1 MENESEYLKKLV
13 NDAFQKM
20 KNKKNEKSTAFCA
33 AFKRA
38 DNPDLEYQCWEY
50 LADLH
55 ITGMKLDKDYIR
67 LPYVT
72 VFSAMAKSK
81 QTNDGSFELGR
92 ALFLAYDGDPE
103 SQPARMRLRRLI
115 SCEST
120 EEVCAVLR
128 PILQFIISKE
138 IHISFE
144 KLLFDLKYFSKEKT
158 GSRWAQQFYGTDS
171 KEEDGE

>member
-1 MENESEYLKKLV
+1 MENESKESFINSVFKR
-13 NDAFQKM
+13 M
-20 KNKKNEKSTAFCA
+20 KNDTAFCA

-55 ITGMKLDKDYIR
+55 IPKMELDKDYIR

-72 VFSAMAKSK
+72 VFSAMAKSN
-81 QTNDGSFELGR
+81 QTNDGSFGLGR
-92 ALFLAYDGDPE
+92 ALFLAYDGDSE

-115 SCEST
+115 SCDST

-138 IHISFE
+138 VHISFE
-144 KLLFDLKYFSKEKT
+144 KLLADLKLFNLAKERITSK
-158 GSRWAQQFYGTDS
+158 WAQQFYGTDS

>member
-1 MENESEYLKKLV
+1 MENESKESFINSVFKR
-13 NDAFQKM
+13 M
-20 KNKKNEKSTAFCA
+20 KNDTAFCA

-55 ITGMKLDKDYIR
+55 IPELKLDNNYTR

-81 QTNDGSFELGR
+81 QTNDGSLELGK
-92 ALFLAYDGDPE
+92 ALCDSYDDGVK

-115 SCEST
+115 SCDST

-138 IHISFE
+138 VHISFE
-144 KLLFDLKYFSKEKT
+144 KLLADLNIFNLAKERITSK
-158 GSRWAQQFYGTDS
+158 WAQQFYGTDS